1 VGPSAGLSAAGLS
14 VGAQH
19 TAGAAGGRA
28 ACHGSAQRRRAWE
41 ALSVCPRTCQSE
53 GAAKCTYRRW
63 FARTPR
69 QQERLQIFRQ
79 RHSPR
84 QIGIYVRF
92 RLGCSTLPVVM
103 GRRYSTPR
111 HLRHCQRCGTA
122 AVGDERHLVFE
133 CPAVQHIRDY
143 HSDLFWDGQSM
154 REFVNQT
161 DQAAVMNFIVACFD
175 NFIQTD

>member
-1 VGPSAGLSAAGLS
+1 VEPSAGLSAAGYQLVLS
-14 VGAQH
+14 TRRAQRVDVRH
-19 TAGAAGGRA
+19 VMDLEA
-28 ACHGSAQRRRAWE
+28 AQRRRAWE

-84 QIGIYVRF
+84 RIGNYLRF

-103 GRRYSTPR
+103 GRRDSAPR
-111 HLRHCQRCGTA
+111 HLRHCQQCGTA
-122 AVGDERHLVFE
+122 AVGDENSSAQQCSTFASIVR
-133 CPAVQHIRDY
+133 
-143 HSDLFWDGQSM
+143 DLFWDGQSCASSLT
-154 REFVNQT
+154 RQ
-161 DQAAVMNFIVACFD
+161 IRLL
-175 NFIQTD
+175 